1 MGEAFHFTPVS
12 MATVFEP
19 GLISRALL
27 VGISSI
33 PSSFE
38 DWSLYGRVYALL
50 CGLFRMRGALFEH
63 NPSVLPS
70 GCGFSSVLYGR
81 SKWPVLC
88 LCGLLLLFVT
98 RVSATSN
105 ALSFVRGEE
114 RWCVSC
120 SSPQRYPLL
129 FDTSLS
135 SPSFT
140 SVLFRQVL
148 FGELLITS
156 FLVALFFLPPA
167 VSCIHPQFFLD
178 HWRGSGKSRTGAPT
192 FQTPLCRRLEG
203 GQMLVRCI
211 VSHCLL
217 FWLFFCLPCL
227 CRYFFCLFAFVCLLA
242 LLLVLEIFLG
252 RSCLS
257 FISSISFAS
266 ALLTCLVPII
276 S

>member
-1 MGEAFHFTPVS
+1 MEGAAFHFTPVS

-81 SKWPVLC
+81 SKWPILC

-156 FLVALFFLPPA
+156 FLVALFFSFHLPSV
-167 VSCIHPQFFLD
+167 VSTHSSFWI
-178 HWRGSGKSRTGAPT
+178 TGEGVEKAE
-192 FQTPLCRRLEG
+192 RERLPF
-203 GQMLVRCI
+203 R
-211 VSHCLL
+211 LL
-217 FWLFFCLPCL
+217 FVGDSREVKC
-227 CRYFFCLFAFVCLLA
+227 
-242 LLLVLEIFLG
+242 
-252 RSCLS
+252 
-257 FISSISFAS
+257 
-266 ALLTCLVPII
+266 
-276 S
+276 